1 MTEKRFEIKINNHNQ
16 CDIIDWVESEEK
28 NAICIYNDLGDYH
41 FSSAKALCELLNE
54 LNDENQ
60 KLKKENEQLKQHN
73 QQITKVL
80 EDGGVILTKNQLKS
94 LIEMKNDDSVE
105 VRYLK
110 TANAKLKD
118 EIRALREYIQKK
130 ELSE

>member
-16 CDIIDWVESEEK
+16 CDIIDWVESKEK

-60 KLKKENEQLKQHN
+60 RLKLENDGLQYVLKHIK
-73 QQITKVL
+73 QIDVKINIG
-80 EDGGVILTKNQLKS
+80 D
-94 LIEMKNDDSVE
+94 
-105 VRYLK
+105 
-110 TANAKLKD
+110 
-118 EIRALREYIQKK
+118 
-130 ELSE
+130 